1 MTCDVWRDVC
11 DVCPPPLLTLSL
23 KEMVDV
29 MGGSDCAAFAE
40 FEDLCVLAF
49 LAVRA
54 PHSALAS
61 RCCWNCRVRV
71 PRARFVCFNCGCV
84 RR

>member
-1 MTCDVWRDVC
+1 MRRV
-11 DVCPPPLLTLSL
+11 PPTSAHTLSL

-54 PHSALAS
+54 PHCACKPLLLELSHARAS
-61 RCCWNCRVRV
+61 CVIRV
-71 PRARFVCFNCGCV
+71 F
-84 RR
+84 